1 MEGKPDAKI
10 RIFSQMNYLCATN
23 AVSVMTK
30 AIVFDMG
37 GVLIDLDKE
46 LCMRNFR
53 DIAGFDNIRSYLDI
67 YHQKGFIGAFEEGT
81 YTEEVFYEH
90 CLKHCAPGTTPEQVA
105 YCLESLLVRV
115 NPHLSCRL
123 QDLSSRFDLY
133 VLSNNNPICTR
144 RFYHLMEEAGLLG
157 YFRDMFF
164 SYRLGMLKPSPGIY
178 RALISKVGCRP
189 DEILFVDDSTAN
201 VEGAV
206 DVGINAVLYEDGMP
220 FPY

>member
-1 MEGKPDAKI
+1 MIKGI
-10 RIFSQMNYLCATN
+10 IL
-23 AVSVMTK
+23 
-30 AIVFDMG
+30 DMG
-37 GVLIDLDKE
+37 GVIIDLDRERCIESFHALGCNAIDGMLDAYHQRGLFADLETGKISAREFCESIAEYCNPGVTHRQIEDAFLSFCIGVKPYKWELIKE
-46 LCMRNFR
+46 L
-53 DIAGFDNIRSYLDI
+53 
-67 YHQKGFIGAFEEGT
+67 GAK
-81 YTEEVFYEH
+81 Y
-90 CLKHCAPGTTPEQVA
+90 
-105 YCLESLLVRV
+105 
-115 NPHLSCRL
+115 
-123 QDLSSRFDLY
+123 DLF